1 MMRKRHLRAPEAG
14 SPPHVSPDPATT
26 RQAIPARRRTALTRA
41 GWVALGAAG
50 LWWVLAGPE
59 KALHPLGVLAVVLA
73 VAASLALPAGRSVGI
88 RLVAL
93 PGLAAFFLRASVV
106 GGTDVAWRAIHP
118 RLPIR
123 PGFVHYR
130 CHLLHGPPLTL
141 FMGIVSL
148 LPGTLSVRLEGRLLT
163 VHVLDRDAR
172 PADGLRD
179 LERRVAALFP
189 SPRSGQRPEGDA

>member
-1 MMRKRHLRAPEAG
+1 MEATG
-14 SPPHVSPDPATT
+14 
-26 RQAIPARRRTALTRA
+26 RAIPTIRGESPRRRTRLARASGSAL
-41 GWVALGAAG
+41 VAVG

-59 KALHPLGVLAVVLA
+59 KALHPLGGLAVVLA

-88 RLVAL
+88 RLATL

-106 GGTDVAWRAIHP
+106 GGVDVAWRAIHP

-163 VHVLDRDAR
+163 VHVLDRESR
-172 PADGLRD
+172 SVDGLRE

-189 SPRSGQRPEGDA
+189 SPRSGQRPEEDA

>member
-1 MMRKRHLRAPEAG
+1 MMRKRHLRAPDAG
-14 SPPHVSPDPATT
+14 PPPHDPPDPAAA
-26 RQAIPARRRTALTRA
+26 RPAIPPRRRKPMA
-41 GWVALGAAG
+41 GAAWVALGAGG

-59 KALHPLGVLAVVLA
+59 KALHPLGALAVLLA
-73 VAASLALPAGRSVGI
+73 AAASLALPPGRATGM
-88 RLVAL
+88 RMVAV
-93 PGLAAFFLRASVV
+93 PGLVGFFLRASLV
-106 GGTDVAWRAIHP
+106 GGVDVAWRAIHP

-123 PGFVHYR
+123 PGFVQYR

-163 VHVLDRDAR
+163 VHVLDLRSRPSDALG
-172 PADGLRD
+172 A

-189 SPRSGQRPEGDA
+189 SPRPGQRAGEEG